1 MLTSISKVFPLFVL
15 VFLGDVWNNNDL
27 AIILFYTLFIVVESL

>member
-15 VFLGDVWNNNDL
+15 VFLGDVWNDNL
-27 AIILFYTLFIVVESL
+27 SIILFYTLFIVVEFL